1 MENAVTDECCLS
13 EMCHRRAVTHVY
25 HKSRLVQHEGGLGQI
40 GIVFCKKQVIQK
52 SWATVFQ
59 YLGDCH
65 KSTTSKSSHCSPS
78 GPEWGQERG
87 YEFCMIRRH
96 FLEGR
101 AAQEGAVRLDTGMMA
116 AGTRHK
122 PSCV

>member
-1 MENAVTDECCLS
+1 
-13 EMCHRRAVTHVY
+13 MCHRRAVTHVY
-25 HKSRLVQHEGGLGQI
+25 HESRLVQHEGGLGQT
-40 GIVFCKKQVIQK
+40 GIVFWKKQAIQK
-52 SWATVFQ
+52 SRATVFQ

-65 KSTTSKSSHCSPS
+65 ISTCSRSSHCSLS
-78 GPEWGQERG
+78 GPERGQERG
-87 YEFCMIRRH
+87 YGFCIIRRH

-122 PSCV
+122 PSWV